1 MRTFL
6 MNALGVALVSG
17 AVYAVLD
24 GHDLAAISFAI
35 PNMRE
40 TARELDEQL
49 PILRQLGRVCV
60 FVEDETG
67 VAHMIAR

>member
-35 PNMRE
+35 PAIVVAACIEFPN
-40 TARELDEQL
+40 
-49 PILRQLGRVCV
+49 GR
-60 FVEDETG
+60 
-67 VAHMIAR
+67 AA

>member
-1 MRTFL
+1 V
-6 MNALGVALVSG
+6 NLVLHIRING
-17 AVYAVLD
+17 RERFTAPYR
-24 GHDLAAISFAI
+24 
-35 PNMRE
+35 PENMRE